1 MHIAI
6 CDDNI
11 ADRKQLERLLDRE
24 SDRRK
29 STSGVFFCDSYGNS
43 DHLSRNPMPYELFF
57 LDMTNEEP
65 DGLSFAIELRHLGV
79 TAPIALCS
87 SSINYQEALKKLP
100 EQERPADLLFIDK
113 PIKVADLTAIIDE
126 ALHLGSNRAST
137 IELRSDRT
145 TIYAYEDD
153 IAYVTSKNAYLT
165 VHLTDGRNVTMLDTV
180 SNFYSMIKNYKH
192 LVLVSERTIINA
204 AHVQKMNGLK
214 VTMDDGKKLSC
225 PLLSR
230 PFLSYAK
237 KNLTASQ

>member
-29 STSGVFFCDSYGNS
+29 NTSGVFFCDSYGNS
-43 DHLSRNPMPYELFF
+43 EHLSRNPMPYELFF
-57 LDMTNEEP
+57 LDITSEEP
-65 DGLSFAIELRHLGV
+65 DGLSFAIELRRLGV

-87 SSINYQEALKKLP
+87 SSINYQEALNRLP
-100 EQERPADLLFIDK
+100 EQNRPADLLFIDK

-153 IAYVTSKNAYLT
+153 IAYVTSKNSYLT
-165 VHLTDGRNVTMLDTV
+165 VHLTDGRDVTMLDTV

-204 AHVQKMNGLK
+204 VHVQKMSGLR

-230 PFLSYAK
+230 PFLSYAR
-237 KNLTASQ
+237 KNLT

>member
-29 STSGVFFCDSYGNS
+29 NTSGVFFCDSYGNS
-43 DHLSRNPMPYELFF
+43 EHLSRNPMPYELFF
-57 LDMTNEEP
+57 LDMTSEEP
-65 DGLSFAIELRHLGV
+65 DGLSFAIELRRLGV

-87 SSINYQEALKKLP
+87 SSINYQEALMKLP

-113 PIKVADLTAIIDE
+113 PIKVADLTAIIDK

-165 VHLTDGRNVTMLDTV
+165 VHLTDGRDVTMLDTV

-204 AHVQKMNGLK
+204 AHVQKMSGLK
-214 VTMDDGKKLSC
+214 VTMDDGKKLTC

-230 PFLSYAK
+230 PFLNYAK
-237 KNLTASQ
+237 KNLTESQ

>member
-29 STSGVFFCDSYGNS
+29 NTSGVFFCDSYGNS
-43 DHLSRNPMPYELFF
+43 EHLSRNPMPYELFF

-65 DGLSFAIELRHLGV
+65 DGLSFAIELRRLGV

-113 PIKVADLTAIIDE
+113 PIKVADLTAIIDK

-165 VHLTDGRNVTMLDTV
+165 VHLTDGRDVTMLDTV

-204 AHVQKMNGLK
+204 AHVQKMSGLK
-214 VTMDDGKKLSC
+214 VTMDDEKKLIC

-230 PFLSYAK
+230 PFLNYAK
-237 KNLTASQ
+237 KNLTESQ

>member
-29 STSGVFFCDSYGNS
+29 NTSGVFFCDSYGNS
-43 DHLSRNPMPYELFF
+43 EHLSRNPMPYELFF
-57 LDMTNEEP
+57 LDITSEEP
-65 DGLSFAIELRHLGV
+65 DGLSFAIELRRLGV

-87 SSINYQEALKKLP
+87 SSINYQEALNRLP
-100 EQERPADLLFIDK
+100 EQNRPADLLFIDK

-153 IAYVTSKNAYLT
+153 IAYVTSKNSYLT
-165 VHLTDGRNVTMLDTV
+165 VHLTDGRDITMLDTV
-180 SNFYSMIKNYKH
+180 SNFYSMIRNYKH

-204 AHVQKMNGLK
+204 VHVQKMSGLK

-230 PFLSYAK
+230 PFLSYARK
-237 KNLTASQ
+237 KLT